1 MDIQNLIFMVI
12 MPIVCVAD
20 ILRRNNSQT
29 QEIKSLLYTTLTLLG
44 QIQYHLS
51 LQRRYMNRPLF
62 KKIYSRLYSDD
73 VPHLSRKLGW
83 GHIFA
88 KTHKNSTIYLKFIK
102 IFIQNSVYVLIETV
116 TVCAL
121 QQSDQLAYWSCSLCK
136 FKQKGNL

>member
-12 MPIVCVAD
+12 MPIVHVAD

-51 LQRRYMNRPLF
+51 IQRRYMNRPLL

-83 GHIFA
+83 GHIFS
-88 KTHKNSTIYLKFIK
+88 KDTQKQHYIFKVHKDIYSKF
-102 IFIQNSVYVLIETV
+102 
-116 TVCAL
+116 
-121 QQSDQLAYWSCSLCK
+121 SLCS
-136 FKQKGNL
+136 NRNCDSVCTPAV